1 MSKSL
6 SKLILV
12 FTVLSA
18 LVGQAMAIDTMS
30 FEMAIDNK
38 HYNSN
43 SESNCSTNMSHGM
56 RVDSSSSENA
66 SIKDCCNTSECTCP
80 PGGCTHAPVLIA
92 SMMTV
97 QHPVVPDASFGLFFQ
112 QPVSVTSSLF
122 RPPIFA

>member
-18 LVGQAMAIDTMS
+18 LVGQAMAVDTMS
-30 FEMAIDNK
+30 FEMDIDNK

-56 RVDSSSSENA
+56 RVDSISSENA
-66 SIKDCCNTSECTCP
+66 SIKAVSY
-80 PGGCTHAPVLIA
+80 THLTLPTIY
-92 SMMTV
+92 
-97 QHPVVPDASFGLFFQ
+97 
-112 QPVSVTSSLF
+112 SV
-122 RPPIFA
+122 

>member
-30 FEMAIDNK
+30 FEMDIDNK

-43 SESNCSTNMSHGM
+43 SESNCSANMSHGM
-56 RVDSSSSENA
+56 RENLME
-66 SIKDCCNTSECTCP
+66 S
-80 PGGCTHAPVLIA
+80 
-92 SMMTV
+92 
-97 QHPVVPDASFGLFFQ
+97 
-112 QPVSVTSSLF
+112 
-122 RPPIFA
+122 

>member
-1 MSKSL
+1 MFKSI
-6 SKLILV
+6 SKLVLV

-18 LVGQAMAIDTMS
+18 LVVQAMAVDTMS

-66 SIKDCCNTSECTCP
+66 SI
-80 PGGCTHAPVLIA
+80 
-92 SMMTV
+92 M
-97 QHPVVPDASFGLFFQ
+97 LFMITGYK
-112 QPVSVTSSLF
+112 PEAV
-122 RPPIFA
+122 

>member
-1 MSKSL
+1 M
-6 SKLILV
+6 

-18 LVGQAMAIDTMS
+18 LVGQAMAVDTMS

-92 SMMTV
+92 SMIPKIMKA
-97 QHPVVPDASFGLFFQ
+97 QLDKLGK
-112 QPVSVTSSLF
+112 
-122 RPPIFA
+122 RRRGGDEKE

>member
-43 SESNCSTNMSHGM
+43 SESNCSMNMSHGM

-66 SIKDCCNTSECTCP
+66 SIKDCCNTS
-80 PGGCTHAPVLIA
+80 
-92 SMMTV
+92 
-97 QHPVVPDASFGLFFQ
+97 
-112 QPVSVTSSLF
+112 
-122 RPPIFA
+122 

>member
-43 SESNCSTNMSHGM
+43 SESNCSMNMSHGM

-92 SMMTV
+92 FMMIV
-97 QHPVVPDASFGLFFQ
+97 QRPVVPDASFGLFFQ
-112 QPVSVTSSLF
+112 QPVTICFSSCLLS
-122 RPPIFA
+122 RC